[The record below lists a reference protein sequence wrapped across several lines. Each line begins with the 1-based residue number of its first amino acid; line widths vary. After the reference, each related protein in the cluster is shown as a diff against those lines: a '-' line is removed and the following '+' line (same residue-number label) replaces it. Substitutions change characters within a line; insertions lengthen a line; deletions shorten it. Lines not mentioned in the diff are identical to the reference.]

1 MQIGRDVDGWANNP
15 ADAGRAQAAARAHL
29 RMDQTAQ
36 VVVQS
41 ATWELHSDNGGG
53 IVDQGSCVIS
63 EGNLLTFMLSAPA
76 KGWYHLLLTCSIGP
90 EIYKTTGRLIVRD
103 CH

>member
-1 MQIGRDVDGWANNP
+1 MDNNP
-15 ADAGRAQAAARAHL
+15 TIYLMPGERRQQRVRIYGCNPD
-29 RMDQTAQ
+29 AQ
-36 VVVQS
+36 VIVQT

-76 KGWYHLLLTCSIGP
+76 KGWYHLLLTCCIGP

-103 CH
+103 CHR

>member
-1 MQIGRDVDGWANNP
+1 MDNNP
-15 ADAGRAQAAARAHL
+15 TIYLMSGERRQQRVRIYGCDQA
-29 RMDQTAQ
+29 AQ

>member
-1 MQIGRDVDGWANNP
+1 MDGP
-15 ADAGRAQAAARAHL
+15 TIRLMPGERRQQQVRIYGCDQA
-29 RMDQTAQ
+29 AQ

-76 KGWYHLLLTCSIGP
+76 QGWYHLLLTCSIGP
-90 EIYKTTGRLIVRD
+90 EIYKTTAGVIVCD
-103 CH
+103 CN

>member
-1 MQIGRDVDGWANNP
+1 MDNNP
-15 ADAGRAQAAARAHL
+15 TIYLMPGERRQQWVRIYGC
-29 RMDQTAQ
+29 DQTAQ

-76 KGWYHLLLTCSIGP
+76 HGWYHLLLTCSIGP

>member
-1 MQIGRDVDGWANNP
+1 MDGPTIRLMPGERRQQRVRIYGCDPGAKV
-15 ADAGRAQAAARAHL
+15 
-29 RMDQTAQ
+29 M
-36 VVVQS
+36 VQS
-41 ATWELHSDNGGG
+41 ATWELHDFYGEVVG
-53 IVDQGSCVIS
+53 QGSCVVS

-76 KGWYHLLLTCSIGP
+76 HGWYHLLLTCSIGP

>member
-1 MQIGRDVDGWANNP
+1 MDGP
-15 ADAGRAQAAARAHL
+15 TIRLMPGERRQQRVRIYGCDSAARV
-29 RMDQTAQ
+29 M
-36 VVVQS
+36 VQS
-41 ATWELHSDNGGG
+41 ATWELHDFCGEVVG
-53 IVDQGSCVIS
+53 QGSCVVS